1 MRRHALNSKMSVPFM
16 NVTQPLHALALIS
29 SKHQQHKQQQH
40 NTQHIV
46 PVPVLMGANSHEGE
60 VNTIH
65 ICIHIY
71 VYVILYNL

>member
-1 MRRHALNSKMSVPFM
+1 M

-40 NTQHIV
+40 NKQHVV

-60 VNTIH
+60 VRRFDCTY
-65 ICIHIY
+65 IC